1 MTAISGTTAYR
12 TVVTVVA
19 ASSGNGDTIA
29 AKFNGIVIPGVSS
42 TAAVATNAS
51 GTVTIY
57 WPQTGS
63 SPREADRMVLDT
75 VMNIIAAD
83 TSLTSPIDI
92 SVATQGALTS

>member
-1 MTAISGTTAYR
+1 MTAITGTPTLN

-29 AKFNGIVIPGVSS
+29 AMFNGIKIGGVSN

-57 WPQTGS
+57 WPESGVRTGNS
-63 SPREADRMVLDT
+63 LTRSIVAG
-75 VMNIIAAD
+75 IIGAN
-83 TSLTSPIDI
+83 TSLTSPITI
-92 SVATQGALTS
+92 TVASSTWLTS